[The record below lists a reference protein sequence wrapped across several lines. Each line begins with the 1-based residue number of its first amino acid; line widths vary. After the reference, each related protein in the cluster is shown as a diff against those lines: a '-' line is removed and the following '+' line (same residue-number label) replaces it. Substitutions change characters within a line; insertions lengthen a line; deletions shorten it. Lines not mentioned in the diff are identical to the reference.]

1 MRNWFEIRAAAKP
14 GAGEAGKL
22 TVSLWL
28 GRDRR
33 AIAES
38 LPLTTREVA

>member
-1 MRNWFEIRAAAKP
+1 VPDARD
-14 GAGEAGKL
+14 GGKL

-33 AIAES
+33 IIADAIPTS
-38 LPLTTREVA
+38 HREFA